1 MLVIAIVVILIIAA
15 VAAAV
20 ILMMGEEE
28 PEPEPTNL
36 LEKGF
41 KVELVYN
48 SGNTARQIASELLKS
63 GLEGLNPGK
72 IQVKVTELEWSKYQ
86 EVSRA
91 KGVAL
96 FIIGWAPDY
105 PDPDNYINPFYHTG
119 GTLAS
124 RVAFSNATI
133 DMMIENA
140 AADLNPVTRAQT
152 YEEIM
157 NMCND
162 QYPYLWMAQSLNW
175 RPMRDWVQGFYYN
188 QMYSELYVYP
198 ISKAEGAQNPDSFI
212 LQTIEGNPDYF
223 DPAKDYETAGG
234 EVLQHVYETL
244 TFYDDN
250 SVNVKPWLCTELP
263 TVLNDLVSPDGLEYT
278 YNLRTGVKFHD
289 GSNMTSADVK
299 YSFDRLLA
307 LNYADGPAWMYGQ
320 ITIPDYYD
328 YSEGEFNA
336 TTGALEGGIPQ
347 SVLDGAFWAVDA
359 DTFQINLTQPYPAW
373 NDVVAFNG
381 ASIVSKNAVEVG
393 LGTTDYAALF
403 SSDAYDFWD
412 QPENMCGTGPYK
424 MKAFFSLD
432 RIEMERFDDYRRG
445 PAPLKNFVIQQIPT
459 DDARINNL
467 KAGTCDYS
475 VIPTLFK
482 ADIEGQPGIYVSK
495 NNLTF
500 SIQYMGFN
508 QKFNTSALPT
518 PGATDVPEDFF
529 SDVRIR
535 QAMTLVWDAQ
545 AYIDNVLKGQGIVPN
560 CAIPK
565 GMFGW
570 TDDIPK
576 QEFNLTKAADLL
588 ASIPIETESHVETS
602 DFVAKTLSWNPFM
615 AKLELL

>member
-1 MLVIAIVVILIIAA
+1 LVTPDA
-15 VAAAV
+15 
-20 ILMMGEEE
+20 
-28 PEPEPTNL
+28 
-36 LEKGF
+36 
-41 KVELVYN
+41 
-48 SGNTARQIASELLKS
+48 LK
-63 GLEGLNPGK
+63 
-72 IQVKVTELEWSKYQ
+72 
-86 EVSRA
+86 
-91 KGVAL
+91 
-96 FIIGWAPDY
+96 
-105 PDPDNYINPFYHTG
+105 
-119 GTLAS
+119 
-124 RVAFSNATI
+124 
-133 DMMIENA
+133 
-140 AADLNPVTRAQT
+140 
-152 YEEIM
+152 
-157 NMCND
+157 
-162 QYPYLWMAQSLNW
+162 
-175 RPMRDWVQGFYYN
+175 
-188 QMYSELYVYP
+188 
-198 ISKAEGAQNPDSFI
+198 
-212 LQTIEGNPDYF
+212 
-223 DPAKDYETAGG
+223 
-234 EVLQHVYETL
+234 
-244 TFYDDN
+244 
-250 SVNVKPWLCTELP
+250 
-263 TVLNDLVSPDGLEYT
+263 YT
-278 YNLRTGVKFHD
+278 YNLRPDVKFHD
-289 GSNMTSADVK
+289 GTIMTAEDVK
-299 YSFDRLLA
+299 YSFDRLVA
-307 LNYADGPAWMYGQ
+307 LNYADGPAWMVAQ
-320 ITIPDYYD
+320 MTIPDYYEL
-328 YSEGEFNA
+328 YTEGVFNE
-336 TTGALEGGIPQ
+336 TTGFFEEGTGIPQ
-347 SVLDGAFWAVDA
+347 DVLDQAYWAVDA
-359 DTFQINLTQPYPAW
+359 DTFQMNLTSPYPAW
-373 NDVVAFNG
+373 NDVMAFNG
-381 ASIVSKNAVEVG
+381 CSIVCKNAVEVG
-393 LGTTDYAALF
+393 LGTTNYADLF
-403 SSDAYDFWD
+403 TSDAYDFWD

-576 QEFNLTKAADLL
+576 QEYNLTKAADLL
-588 ASIPIETESHVETS
+588 ASIPIETESHVQTS